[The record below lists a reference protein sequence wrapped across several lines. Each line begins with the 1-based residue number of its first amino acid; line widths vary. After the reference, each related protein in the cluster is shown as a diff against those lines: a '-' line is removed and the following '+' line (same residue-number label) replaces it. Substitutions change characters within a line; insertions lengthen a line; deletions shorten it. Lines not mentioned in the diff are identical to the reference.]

1 MSIYI
6 TIEYE
11 TPSLKLSNSYSPF
24 GVDDE
29 LIDDLKAL
37 IKEKCREFERS
48 GEFVIY
54 FKGFDREASFGIK
67 CQDLQFE
74 KVLNEAICLLY

>member
-11 TPSLKLSNSYSPF
+11 TPSLEFSDSFSPF

-29 LIDDLKAL
+29 LINDLKAL
-37 IKEKCREFERS
+37 IREKCKEFDQS

-67 CQDLQFE
+67 CQDSQFE